1 MEFNYNRILEF
12 ANKVLSI
19 HSPSGYTN
27 NVVSFLLDECKKR
40 GFNAYKEKN
49 GSLVVEVKGEE
60 DYTIG
65 LAAHADTLGAMVKC
79 INGDGTLKFSKIGGP
94 ILPTYDGE
102 YCSVI
107 TRDGK
112 EYKGTFLSN
121 SPAIHVYGDA
131 KTLPRNEDTM
141 HVRLDEEVYS
151 KADVRK
157 LGIENGDIIAIDPK
171 TVITDSGF
179 IKSRF
184 LDDKISVS
192 VLFAVLDYLKEN
204 NITPK
209 YNIKVIITVNEE
221 EGFGA
226 SYLPKIDELLAVDM
240 GCVGKDLDGSEYK
253 VSICAKDTGCPYDYD
268 MTSKLINLA
277 KDNNLD
283 YAVDVFT
290 YYSSDVLTALKGG
303 NNIKGAL
310 IGSGVAASHG
320 MERTHLKGL
329 INTFKLVL
337 LYITK

>member
-12 ANKVLSI
+12 AEKVLSI
-19 HSPSGYTN
+19 PSPSGYTN

-40 GFNAYKEKN
+40 DLNAYKAKN
-49 GSLVVEVKGEE
+49 GNLIIEIAGEK

-65 LAAHADTLGAMVKC
+65 LAAHADTLGAMVKY

-102 YCSVI
+102 YCYVI

-112 EYKGTFLSN
+112 TYTGTFLSN
-121 SPAIHVYGDA
+121 SPAIHVYKDS
-131 KTLPRNEDTM
+131 TTIPRNEETM
-141 HVRLDEEVYS
+141 HIRLDEEVNS
-151 KADVRK
+151 KEDVKK
-157 LGIENGDIIAIDPK
+157 LGINNGDIIALDPK
-171 TVITDSGF
+171 TVITESGF

-184 LDDKISVS
+184 LDDKVSVG
-192 VLFAVLDYLKEN
+192 VLFAVIDYLKEN

-209 YNIKVIITVNEE
+209 YNLKFIITVNEE

-226 SYLPKIDELLAVDM
+226 SCIPYVDELLAVDM

-253 VSICAKDTGCPYDYD
+253 VSICAKDSGCPYNYD
-268 MTSKLINLA
+268 MTNRLIELSK
-277 KDNNLD
+277 KHNLD
-283 YAVDVFT
+283 YAVDVFS

-303 NNIKGAL
+303 HEIRGGL

-329 INTFKLVL
+329 INTFKLVVA
-337 LYITK
+337 YITE